1 MKTKLIW
8 EKVEG
13 KDKHRGTYNGACLY
27 EITLL
32 EADAPESVE
41 ELGKMQWR
49 AQPMKPWIA
58 LCERNKHLHRG
69 TYSQPGS
76 GLPEL
81 LKAKFVQRSWVINSE
96 AEQEEHLSN
105 LKKIIDNDF
114 AYKLELIER
123 K

>member
-27 EITLL
+27 EIVLL
-32 EADAPESVE
+32 ETDAPESVE

-58 LCERNKHLHRG
+58 LCERNKHLRTG
-69 TYSQPGS
+69 FFQRTAM
-76 GLPEL
+76 GLPAV
-81 LKAKFVQRSWVINSE
+81 LKAKFVERSSVILSDTDHE
-96 AEQEEHLSN
+96 EQLSD
-105 LKKIIDNDF
+105 LKKFIDNDF
-114 AYKLELIER
+114 ASKLELID
-123 K
+123 KK